1 MVYEILQKLSSINK
15 EVACNWFLPQTRIN
29 NFFNVA
35 KFASIWQNMDQGT
48 FLPQTGEYWLTTTT
62 ATSNSA
68 EFLQRLT
75 CFATRRAFCDL
86 AIFATLVETG
96 VMTTEICSYPGT
108 LLYFKTQLIWIS
120 ALTYPM
126 KPSIWAIKIKNTSD
140 FILPLSYIHMLNMF
154 LQRFFRKTLPC
165 NFECKHNVLLTNCLR
180 LKINIQL
187 ERFPFRGFSQDVGCN
202 NSTLARIP
210 K

>member
-1 MVYEILQKLSSINK
+1 MGRLWSDLGPIKIAEMVDHEQYRIVAACDWFWPKPQKRGN
-15 EVACNWFLPQTRIN
+15 F
-29 NFFNVA
+29 FFNVA

-96 VMTTEICSYPGT
+96 VMTTEICFGPGT
-108 LLYFKTQLIWIS
+108 LLYFKTKLIWIYQQS
-120 ALTYPM
+120 ALTISM
-126 KPSIWAIKIKNTSD
+126 KPSNWAIKIKSPSD
-140 FILPLSYIHMLNMF
+140 FILPLSYICSTCSY
-154 LQRFFRKTLPC
+154 KT
-165 NFECKHNVLLTNCLR
+165 F
-180 LKINIQL
+180 
-187 ERFPFRGFSQDVGCN
+187 
-202 NSTLARIP
+202 
-210 K
+210 